1 LPPNTHIRPGWR
13 MTGQARAPARAL
25 MADLGSGPLWFR
37 SYWGHCAL
45 LHAAPPSLPRILKVV
60 PPYPPERLKFPRQ
73 SAGTAPWQL
82 PLFGIRN
89 HRAVGLCLRPSL
101 SVRLSRA
108 GLSRTCRPL
117 PHLHPSSSR
126 CKTMPPQ
133 PSPLGKRLS
142 SNQPRRPVSSLGPR
156 VTYTAAEPCC
166 CLAS

>member
-1 LPPNTHIRPGWR
+1 MPPNTHIRPGWR

-45 LHAAPPSLPRILKVV
+45 LHAAPLSLPRILKVV

-101 SVRLSRA
+101 SVPVPGSHARAAHCRICTRLLPGARP
-108 GLSRTCRPL
+108 CRLNPA
-117 PHLHPSSSR
+117 PWENAYHR
-126 CKTMPPQ
+126 INRV
-133 PSPLGKRLS
+133 G
-142 SNQPRRPVSSLGPR
+142 PRRHR
-156 VTYTAAEPCC
+156 V
-166 CLAS
+166 LA